1 MMSITSSET
10 LSARPLWSRIARFV
24 FFFIN
29 FWLAVLL
36 TQMSIV
42 SVAMMEN
49 PFAFLGGIMMMAP
62 TGMYATTEWFA
73 YYRKRR
79 SLEFPLGILNFCAA
93 GFVMF
98 GLITTIGEAQMS
110 EEPPSKEFFVGFA
123 TIGLG
128 IAGYLAACGLFR
140 VLPFARARRRNSG
153 DSMAA

>member
-1 MMSITSSET
+1 MSTTSSET
-10 LSARPLWSRIARFV
+10 LNVTPFWSRIARFV

-36 TQMSIV
+36 TLMSIV

-73 YYRKRR
+73 YYRNRR
-79 SLEFPLGILNFCAA
+79 SLEFPLGILNLCAA

-98 GLITTIGEAQMS
+98 GLITTIGEELLS
-110 EEPPSKEFFVGFA
+110 EEPLATEFLFGFA
-123 TIGLG
+123 TVGLV

-140 VLPFARARRRNSG
+140 VLPIARARRRSSS
-153 DSMAA
+153 DTTAA